1 MGDILDKTPLFV
13 SRYLDILY
21 EIKFKLALKKIE
33 GKSFISKL
41 EFKNI
46 IMEETIKDE
55 DVRKAIDALFKPLDI
70 FSSAKQEL
78 INNLSDANFS
88 PNINEPQSIN
98 QLQNKI
104 DQEIANAESN
114 VNSNTKSQER
124 GISKSLSLPA
134 FKNANP
140 TTTEAA

>member
-1 MGDILDKTPLFV
+1 VGDILDKTPLFV

-134 FKNANP
+134 FKNVKPNS
-140 TTTEAA
+140 TEAA

>member
-134 FKNANP
+134 FKNVKPNS
-140 TTTEAA
+140 TEAA